1 MAKNYILPSWAL
13 LAGLLLTSPSARAED
28 PKYPDGL
35 SGQVPVIQR
44 VSQASPYTVPAG
56 KNLYILNLAGSNHRC
71 GLARVYC
78 YLTATGAANLLNPY
92 LSDPVNPI
100 ILGPGTVV
108 ASTSAAIAFD
118 LNGFLV
124 AAKVEPVVRTLGP
137 GASYF
142 VPGGMTLQLLRLG
155 VSLSAVAPPNLT
167 VGGVGVSVSTAEPV
181 PVGGGQALV
190 NSGESWVT
198 VVGYLKPQ

>member
-1 MAKNYILPSWAL
+1 MAGKYIMPVLLSW
-13 LAGLLLTSPSARAED
+13 LLLGAASARAED

-35 SGQVPVIQR
+35 IGQVPVIQR
-44 VSQASPYTVPAG
+44 VSQATPYTVPAG
-56 KNLYILNLAGSNHRC
+56 KNLYILNIAGSNHRC
-71 GLARVYC
+71 GMARVYC
-78 YLTATGAANLLNPY
+78 YLTATGAGNLLNPY

-100 ILGPGTVV
+100 LLGPGSVV
-108 ASTSAAIAFD
+108 ASTSPAIAFD

-124 AAKVEPVVRTLGP
+124 AAKVEPVVRTLAP

-142 VPGGMTLQLLRLG
+142 VPSGMTLHLLRLG
-155 VSLSAVAPPNLT
+155 VSLSAIAPSNLT

-181 PVGGGQALV
+181 PVAGGQTLV

>member
-1 MAKNYILPSWAL
+1 MPGKNSMPVL
-13 LAGLLLTSPSARAED
+13 LAGLLLSGASARAED

-44 VSQASPYTVPAG
+44 VSQATPYTVPAG
-56 KNLYILNLAGSNHRC
+56 KNLYIVNVAGSNHRC
-71 GLARVYC
+71 GEVRLYC
-78 YLTATGAANLLNPY
+78 YLTATGAGNLLNPF
-92 LSDPVNPI
+92 LGPPANPI
-100 ILGPGTVV
+100 ILGPGAVV

-124 AAKVEPVVRTLGP
+124 AAKVEAVIRTLAP
-137 GASYF
+137 GAAYF
-142 VPGGMTLQLLRLG
+142 VPSGMNLHLLRLG

-181 PVGGGQALV
+181 PVAGGQTLV

-198 VVGYLKPQ
+198 VIAYLKPQ

>member
-1 MAKNYILPSWAL
+1 MAGKYIMPVL
-13 LAGLLLTSPSARAED
+13 LSGLLLAAQRARAED

-44 VSQASPYTVPAG
+44 VSQAAPYTVPAG
-56 KNLYILNLAGSNHRC
+56 KNLYIVNVAGSNHRC
-71 GLARVYC
+71 GEVRLYC
-78 YLTATGAANLLNPY
+78 YLTATGAGNLLNPF
-92 LSDPVNPI
+92 LAPPPNPLL
-100 ILGPGTVV
+100 LGPGTVV

-124 AAKVEPVVRTLGP
+124 AANVEAVVRTLAP

-142 VPGGMTLQLLRLG
+142 VPGGMTLHLLRLG
-155 VSLSAVAPPNLT
+155 VSLSSVSPPNLT

-190 NSGESWVT
+190 NSGDSWVT